1 MPGFGRFSEVIEM
14 EERIPPS
21 APVYIVR
28 QRSVWPKVVIW
39 ILFASLSSALLIS
52 LIANAVLIR
61 GREGA
66 SAGQE
71 RFTEVIVEGEGE
83 EKIVLVPVRGLITFG
98 EGGSFWERESMGE
111 QVADRL
117 RAAGDDPTVKA
128 VVLLIDS
135 PGGGITAS
143 DIIYQGVREL
153 AESGKAV
160 VALFEDLAA
169 SGGYYVACP
178 SDWIVAHP
186 TTVTGSIGV
195 IIQTLNLEALM
206 KKIGVKDVTI
216 KRGEEKD
223 VLSPFRDLT
232 PAEREMLEGVI
243 DEMYNR
249 FLDVVAEGRGFDED
263 RLAAVAGGSIFT
275 GTQALDLGLVDEIG
289 YRDTAIDRARE
300 LAGLEEATVI
310 EYRRV
315 YSFFDLF
322 RGRLDRGRPGPA
334 GLDFSDLFKPPT
346 PRLLYLWTL

>member
-1 MPGFGRFSEVIEM
+1 M
-14 EERIPPS
+14 EERVPPA
-21 APVYIVR
+21 APVYIIR
-28 QRSVWPKVVIW
+28 KKKVWPRVLTA
-39 ILFASLSSALLIS
+39 ILFVSLAVALLIS
-52 LIANAVLIR
+52 LIGNAVLIGRR
-61 GREGA
+61 GRDTIRT
-66 SAGQE
+66 GQE
-71 RFTEVIVEGEGE
+71 RFTEVVVEGEGE
-83 EKIVLVPVRGLITFG
+83 EKIVLIPIRGLITFS
-98 EGGSFWERESMGE
+98 EGRSIWERESLGR
-111 QVADRL
+111 QVVDRL
-117 RAAGDDPTVKA
+117 RAAGEDPGVKA

-143 DIIYQGVREL
+143 DVIYQQVREL
-153 AESGKAV
+153 GESGKAV

-195 IIQTLNLEALM
+195 ILQTLNLEVLM
-206 KKIGVKDVTI
+206 EKIGVRDVTI

-243 DEMYNR
+243 DEMYRR
-249 FLDVVAEGRGFDED
+249 FLDVVAEGRDLDEEG
-263 RLAAVAGGSIFT
+263 LAAVAGGSIFT
-275 GTQALDLGLVDEIG
+275 GTQALDRGLVDEIG
-289 YRDTAIDRARE
+289 YRQDAIERARE

-315 YSFFDLF
+315 YSLFDLF
-322 RGRLDRGRPGPA
+322 RGRFSQGPA
-334 GLDFSDLFKPPT
+334 GFDFSEIFQPRN